1 MNKQK
6 KKNLQTL
13 RRKARVHIK
22 GTTERPRLSV
32 FRSLKGIYAQVID
45 DGNGKTLVSAS
56 AKDIKDKKI
65 NKTES
70 AKEIGKILA
79 EKSAAKK
86 ITKVVFD
93 KGAYKYHGRIKALA
107 DGAREGGL
115 KF

>member
-1 MNKQK
+1 MSKTD
-6 KKNLQTL
+6 KKNKRL
-13 RRKARVHIK
+13 RRKKRVHIY
-22 GTTERPRLSV
+22 GTFSRPRLSV
-32 FRSLKGIYAQVID
+32 FRSLKGIYAQIID
-45 DGNGKTLVSAS
+45 DDKGNTLVSALMR
-56 AKDIKDKKI
+56 DIKNKKI
-65 NKTES
+65 NKMEA

-79 EKSAAKK
+79 ERAVAKK